1 VAAMKSL
8 NPAKYQE
15 LSAGDL
21 SEYIVNYEKI
31 QDGITRVVVVPK
43 AKNEDGTYGFK
54 NKEDALRALKSVID
68 LTNFKTSFVGIYEGD
83 KRLDGLIR
91 LDNQPKK

>member
-1 VAAMKSL
+1 M
-8 NPAKYQE
+8 
-15 LSAGDL
+15 
-21 SEYIVNYEKI
+21 YEKI

-43 AKNEDGTYGFK
+43 AKNEDNTFGFK

-68 LTNFKTSFVGIYEGD
+68 LTNFKSSFVGIYEGD

-91 LDNQPKK
+91 LDNQPKIAE